1 MKKQHILH
9 QVTAHGVTIH
19 YFYTKEKRDRNG
31 NSRYR
36 VFMIDTETNLIYERV
51 FTTYESQIA
60 AVIMHN
66 IETTVYR
73 PGAADY
79 DGEELPF

>member
-1 MKKQHILH
+1 MKKQHTLH
-9 QVTAHGVTIH
+9 KVTAHGVTIH

-36 VFMIDTETNLIYERV
+36 VFMVDTETSTIHERV

-60 AVIMHN
+60 AVIMAN
-66 IETTVYR
+66 IES
-73 PGAADY
+73 GAI
-79 DGEELPF
+79 

>member
-1 MKKQHILH
+1 MNKQHTLH
-9 QVTAHGVTIH
+9 KVTAHGVTIH

-36 VFMIDTETNLIYERV
+36 VFMIDFETNFIYERI

-60 AVIMHN
+60 AVIMAN
-66 IETTVYR
+66 IES
-73 PGAADY
+73 GAI
-79 DGEELPF
+79 